1 MEDSITAA
9 GNLFDGMVMR
19 NMSEV
24 LSPALAFLISGF
36 IGTTTLRNPVRYNS
50 GMDTSTTSLN
60 PSAFQTVTE
69 LWENTS
75 GTDKYLADIL
85 PL

>member
-50 GMDTSTTSLN
+50 GMDTTTSLN

-69 LWENTS
+69 LWEHERY
-75 GTDKYLADIL
+75 G
-85 PL
+85 